1 MSVDPAKAEA
11 WKTTVETLQRFYSIV
26 IAIALTSALSK
37 LIGIL
42 EGAPTAP
49 DRLQAIALAAAFL
62 STIVPFYHGMERHL
76 YDTHRVLPELGKGG
90 RPFPLLADI
99 FVFIIEGSI
108 LFAMG
113 RNLDNTANFL
123 MLWSM
128 LLVVDVVWSFAVWHV
143 QRGKRPAWILNNVAW
158 LILAWVAWFSLP
170 LVLSDFGFAASEF
183 LWLIPVFIAVI
194 EISRSIADYWMNW
207 RFYFPDS
214 RNWLA

>member
-42 EGAPTAP
+42 EGASTAP
-49 DRLQAIALAAAFL
+49 DRVQAIALAAAFL

-128 LLVVDVVWSFAVWHV
+128 LLVVDVVWSFAVWYV
-143 QRGKRPAWILNNVAW
+143 QRGKRPAWAWNNLAW
-158 LILAWVAWFSLP
+158 LLLAWAAWHTLP
-170 LVLSDFGFAASEF
+170 LIQDDLGLAATANLPF
-183 LWLIPVFIAVI
+183 VPIAIAVI
-194 EISRSIADYWMNW
+194 EIGRSVTDYLTNW
-207 RFYFPDS
+207 EFYFPDS
-214 RNWLA
+214 RRRTS